1 MFLPFSWSCFGCAC
15 LGEGQFTA
23 VDKHHSCLNT
33 RAIIEYFEAQSP
45 EAVPA
50 LLAGLGPEIAV
61 LADPR
66 EFLLEA
72 NNWVSSE
79 AVIQMFDNARRITGQ
94 ADIAFDIGFQSAARK
109 KLGYVQRIIM
119 FAYKN
124 PRSTLKRV
132 QAINDKFNKNKQIE
146 VVSTSRDRAV
156 IRLHWFPHIPG
167 HLDFCRFNQGIY
179 SGIPTVWNLPPAQVV
194 ETQCFFQGDGYC
206 EYHLKWDKKSFWRE
220 SWLRLLAPW
229 SLLRS
234 TIRELEQD
242 KELLKHKFHETHT
255 LNLQL
260 REKIDK
266 LECLQQTSAAAMS
279 LLFMEDMVQFC
290 LGLLIKFTKLDRG
303 VIFLLDDQ
311 EQTLSVQEAV
321 GFDPERLARV
331 RDWRISR
338 FDPEQLIARVA
349 LDGSL
354 AVFPQGA
361 SGEPAQP
368 DPLLNTLQFSTGLAA
383 PLMVRQQII
392 GVLLAGVQPGAVI
405 TEADREF
412 VTSFANQMAIAL
424 ENSRLYGQLETSE
437 RHYRGLV
444 ENAHEGIWIV
454 EVNGVIKFANRRME
468 EITGAG
474 DLAGKNLADFWD
486 PENYRQVETILA
498 QNREGRVVQQE
509 LEIISQNR
517 GPVAVIMSSVPLM
530 ENGRFLGTFA
540 MFSDISEKKAMEK
553 QLWQHQK
560 MEAIGTLA
568 GGIAHN
574 FNNLLMNIMGLTG
587 LVLAGLDG
595 DDPARADLKLIE
607 QEVVKGSALTKQML
621 SLGRGGVFAP
631 KPIDLNAL
639 IDKAAGLFCRTRS
652 GVTITRKLA
661 PDLPPVEA
669 DPGQMEQVMLNLLVN
684 AWQAMSRQGNMTLAS
699 EAVTLSEAFCGS
711 YKRPPGLYVH
721 LSLTDTGAGMDEPTL
736 ARIFEPFFTTK
747 DVGQGTGLGL
757 ATVYAIIK
765 NHRGIIRVD
774 SHPGQGT
781 TFHIFLP
788 VSAKAVVTEPSRD
801 DAILRGAGTVLLVD
815 DEDGVRM
822 VAGRI
827 LQQLGYQILLA
838 PSGLRALEIY
848 RQDRGR
854 IDLVIMDML
863 MPGMGGAETFQEL
876 KGIDPGVRVL
886 LSSGYAMD
894 EEVQQVMAA
903 GARGFIQKPYRIAK
917 LSHKVAEALGTP

>member
-1 MFLPFSWSCFGCAC
+1 
-15 LGEGQFTA
+15 
-23 VDKHHSCLNT
+23 VDKHHSCINT

-45 EAVPA
+45 EAVPT

-79 AVIQMFDNARRITGQ
+79 VVIQMFHNARRITGRE
-94 ADIAFDIGFQSAARK
+94 DIAFDIGFQSAARK

-124 PRSTLKRV
+124 PRSTLKRA
-132 QAINDKFNKNKQIE
+132 QAINDKFNRNKQIE
-146 VVSTSRDRAV
+146 IVSTSRDRAV
-156 IRLHWFPHIPG
+156 IRLHWLAHIPG

-179 SGIPTVWNLPPAQVV
+179 SGIPTIWNLPPAQVV
-194 ETQCFFQGDGYC
+194 ESSCFFQGDEYC

-229 SLLRS
+229 SLLWS
-234 TIRELEQD
+234 TIIKELEQD

-260 REKIDK
+260 REKIDQ

-303 VIFLLDDQ
+303 AIFLLDDQ
-311 EQTLSVQEAV
+311 EQTLSLQEAV
-321 GFDPERLARV
+321 GFDPELVAQV

-338 FDPEQLIARVA
+338 FDPGQLMARVA
-349 LDGSL
+349 LDGNP
-354 AVFPQGA
+354 AVFAEGTPPKPGQA
-361 SGEPAQP
+361 
-368 DPLLNTLQFSTGLAA
+368 DPVLDTLQFAAGLAA

-392 GVLLAGVQPGAVI
+392 GVLLAGVQPGAAI
-405 TEADREF
+405 TDADQEF

-424 ENSRLYGQLETSE
+424 QNSRLYGQLETSE

-454 EVNGVIKFANRRME
+454 EIDGAIKFANRRME
-468 EITGAG
+468 EITGATN
-474 DLAGKNLADFWD
+474 LAGKNLADFWD
-486 PENYRQVETILA
+486 AENYRKVGTILQ
-498 QNREGRVVQQE
+498 QNEAGQVVQQE
-509 LEIISQNR
+509 LEIISKDR

-530 ENGRFLGTFA
+530 ENGRLLGTFA

-553 QLWQHQK
+553 QILQQQK

-587 LVLAGLDG
+587 LILAGIDG
-595 DDPARADLKLIE
+595 ENPAHADLKLIE
-607 QEVVKGSALTKQML
+607 QEVVKGSALTKQLL

-652 GVTITRKLA
+652 GVAITRKLA

-684 AWQAMSRQGNMTLAS
+684 AWQAMSRQGDMTLAS
-699 EAVTLSEAFCGS
+699 QAVTLSEAFCES
-711 YKRPPGLYVH
+711 YKRRPGRYVH
-721 LSLTDTGAGMDEPTL
+721 LSLTDTGTGMDEATL

-765 NHRGIIRVD
+765 HHRGIIRVD
-774 SHPGQGT
+774 SQPGQGT

-788 VSAKAVVTEPSRD
+788 VSARATVAEPTWD
-801 DAILRGAGTVLLVD
+801 DAILRGSGTVLLVD
-815 DEDGVRM
+815 DEDGIRM

-827 LQQLGYQILLA
+827 LQQLGYQVLSA
-838 PSGLRALEIY
+838 ENGLRALEIY
-848 RQDRGR
+848 RQERDR
-854 IDLVIMDML
+854 IDLVILDML
-863 MPGMGGAETFQEL
+863 MPGMGGPETFQEL
-876 KGIDPGVRVL
+876 KAIDPGVRVL
-886 LSSGYAMD
+886 LSSGYSLDGEA
-894 EEVQQVMAA
+894 QQAMAA
-903 GARGFIQKPYRIAK
+903 GARGFIQKPYRLAV
-917 LSHKVAEALGTP
+917 LSHKVAEILGPS

>member
-1 MFLPFSWSCFGCAC
+1 
-15 LGEGQFTA
+15 

-33 RAIIEYFEAQSP
+33 RAIIEYFEAQLP

-61 LADPR
+61 LPDPR
-66 EFLLEA
+66 EFLMEA
-72 NNWVSSE
+72 NNWVSS
-79 AVIQMFDNARRITGQ
+79 AAMIQMFDNARRITGQ
-94 ADIAFDIGFQSAARK
+94 EDIAFDIGFQSAARK

-124 PRSTLKRV
+124 PRSTLKWA

-179 SGIPTVWNLPPAQVV
+179 SGIPTIWNLPPAQVV
-194 ETQCFFQGDGYC
+194 ETRCFFQGDEYC
-206 EYHLKWDKKSFWRE
+206 EYQLKWDKKSFWRE
-220 SWLRLLAPW
+220 SWLRLLVPW

-234 TIRELEQD
+234 TIKELEQD

-260 REKIDK
+260 REKIDQ
-266 LECLQQTSAAAMS
+266 LLCLQQTSTAVMS

-290 LGLLIKFTKLDRG
+290 LGLLIEFTKLDRG

-311 EQTLSVQEAV
+311 KQTLSLQEAV
-321 GFDPERLARV
+321 GFDPERVARV
-331 RDWRISR
+331 RDWQISL
-338 FDPEQLIARVA
+338 FDPGQLTARVA
-349 LDGSL
+349 LDGNL
-354 AVFPQGA
+354 AVFSEGTP
-361 SGEPAQP
+361 GEPGQS
-368 DPLLNTLQFSTGLAA
+368 DPLIETLQFAAGLAA
-383 PLMVRQQII
+383 PLMVRHQII
-392 GVLLAGVQPGAVI
+392 GVLLAGVQPGATI
-405 TEADREF
+405 TEADQEF

-424 ENSRLYGQLETSE
+424 ENSRLYGRLETSE

-454 EVNGVIKFANRRME
+454 EVNGAIKFANRRME
-468 EITGAG
+468 EITGEA
-474 DLAGKNLADFWD
+474 DLAGKNLRDFWD
-486 PENYRQVETILA
+486 PENYRLVETVLT
-498 QNREGRVVQQE
+498 QNRDGQVVQQE

-530 ENGRFLGTFA
+530 ENGRLLGTFA

-553 QLWQHQK
+553 QIWQHQK

-587 LVLAGLDG
+587 LILAGIDG
-595 DDPARADLKLIE
+595 EHPAHADLKLIE
-607 QEVVKGSALTKQML
+607 QEVVKGSALTKQLL
-621 SLGRGGVFAP
+621 SLGRSAAFSLIP
-631 KPIDLNAL
+631 LDLNAL
-639 IDKAAGLFCRTRS
+639 LDKAAGMFCRTRS
-652 GVTITRKLA
+652 GIAITRNLA
-661 PDLPPVEA
+661 PDLPAVEV
-669 DPGQMEQVMLNLLVN
+669 DPGQMEQVMLNLMVN
-684 AWQAMSRQGNMTLAS
+684 AWQAMSRQGEMTLAS
-699 EAVTLSEAFCGS
+699 EAVTLSEAFCGP
-711 YKRPPGLYVH
+711 YERPPGDYVH
-721 LSLTDTGAGMDEPTL
+721 FSLTDNGTGMDEPTM

-765 NHRGIIRVD
+765 YHRGIIRVD
-774 SHPGQGT
+774 SQRGQGS

-788 VSAKAVVTEPSRD
+788 VSAKAVVTERSRED
-801 DAILRGAGTVLLVD
+801 TIRRGAGTVLLVD
-815 DEDGVRM
+815 DEDGIRM
-822 VAGRI
+822 VAGRM
-827 LQQLGYQILLA
+827 LEQLGYQVRLA
-838 PSGLRALEIY
+838 PSGSRALEIY
-848 RQDRGR
+848 RQERDR
-854 IDLVIMDML
+854 IDLVILDML
-863 MPGMGGAETFQEL
+863 MPGMGGAATFQKL
-876 KGIDPGVRVL
+876 KEIDSGVRVL
-886 LSSGYAMD
+886 LSSGYSLD

-903 GARGFIQKPYRIAK
+903 GARGFIQKPYRLAA
-917 LSHKVAEALGTP
+917 LSHKVMQFLDKSERVADAGPVPAS